1 MNIIWKRKLRKASR
15 LGVSHLILIAGSVL
29 MLFPLVWLFF
39 SSFKSSNQIF
49 TKEFS
54 LLPKTIT
61 FENYLKGWYTNPEYS
76 FDHFMLNTL
85 RLTVEELVGTLFSC
99 TLTAFAFAKLK
110 FPGRNFWFAVMLL
123 TMMIPGQVT
132 MIPTYILFT
141 KLGWLNTHW
150 PFIAPAFTATSSFYV
165 FMLVQFMR
173 TIPEELSEAA
183 KIDGCSN
190 LRLYSQIVMP
200 LCRNSI
206 FTVIIF
212 SIMGTWNEYMKP
224 LLYLN
229 KVRSYTLSM
238 VIKSIVDS
246 TEPASWGNLMAMSV
260 VSLLPCIIIFFCAQS
275 YFMEGIA
282 TTGMKG

>member
-39 SSFKSSNQIF
+39 SSFKPSNQIF

-85 RLTVEELVGTLFSC
+85 RLTLEELVGTLFSC

-190 LRLYSQIVMP
+190 VRLYSQIVMP

>member
-1 MNIIWKRKLRKASR
+1 MDINMKRTLRKASR

-29 MLFPLVWLFF
+29 MLFPLVWLFL
-39 SSFKSSNQIF
+39 SSFKPSNQIF
-49 TKEFS
+49 PKEFS
-54 LLPKTIT
+54 LWPKSFTLA
-61 FENYLKGWYTNPEYS
+61 NYKNGWYTNPEYS
-76 FDHFMLNTL
+76 FDHFIVNTL
-85 RLTVEELVGTLFSC
+85 RLTVEELVGALISC

-110 FPGRNFWFAVMLL
+110 FPGRNFLFGVMLL

-132 MIPTYILFT
+132 MIPTYILYT

-150 PFIAPAFTATSSFYV
+150 PFIVPAFTATSSFYV
-165 FMLVQFMR
+165 FMLVQFMK

-190 LRLYSQIVMP
+190 FRLYAQIMVP
-200 LCRNSI
+200 LCSNAI
-206 FTVIIF
+206 FSVIIF
-212 SIMGTWNEYMKP
+212 SIMGSWNEYMKP

-238 VIKSIVDS
+238 IIKSIVDS

-260 VSLLPCIIIFFCAQS
+260 VSLLPCIIIFFCAQR